1 MASGGS
7 HSIHVNC
14 RNEIKEEPIT
24 ISRLTLS
31 EENQVGDAA
40 ESKVANIDSFKF
52 RDLQTST
59 KLVHGDNADSDM
71 LYENNGSQGSESKD
85 EDKHDFPGCQK
96 EALATKIQNGSSFG
110 LQSGNPTREGNKTA
124 LCSMENRTSD
134 TDSCTSPKEVI
145 NQTEKDHGDVTD
157 TDQIADGTPMAPHGN
172 VERQEDTRD
181 NGDLQ
186 KTPCSQLAVDL
197 FQDGSG
203 GSKTYQGQLIVKHPS
218 THAFHIK
225 DGGTIQIDE
234 ACKVIVQEKM
244 KVKNSSGVQLGRDNI
259 VLRRQTSNNTGDTDA
274 LSTAASE
281 SPIHSSN
288 KEKQFSGS
296 TIRVGEADTIHVYRE
311 FEFENCHG
319 MQFGDDNVTKMVD
332 PEDSTE
338 SNPDLVNV
346 CLDLDIDDRDEDDMF
361 KKLGNED
368 CRREFC
374 RRLASRGGAN
384 CELEEATR
392 GCILLKM
399 KVPTEQD
406 RLRLIQM
413 AKDGTFKDIFLETF
427 LPDYAKRG
435 KNVRVNLA
443 IAVTNPSQAIVDE
456 MKAPSNGHKDVVIV
470 EVGGHPSTPGI
481 LRTVSASPL
490 SASPEEIDDQGAS
503 QSGENMDSHKDPDE
517 HLQEEEDYLQVL
529 VDGPRVTPV
538 GAEAAEDVG
547 AFREKPLPPTP
558 TSKMASPSKGWYG
571 QEGPARPP
579 VPLLKEGTR
588 SPKKALVSAYMKGV
602 STLPPHHTESKG
614 KVPSPPWK
622 ELKGPGVK
630 KASEPIDVTSP
641 GRTSGRMVWQRKT
654 GEGNARDAKN
664 EKKERS
670 GMARALGAEMTQ
682 KFGGNWQAAAA
693 VCRGNWQTAKPRTP
707 DKPVPAV
714 KPGFHP
720 KPGLTPKP
728 GASPKPGLARKP
740 GHPSRQGMKPLVRPR
755 KPQVKVQEIM
765 EEIYEYEE
773 DEEVSVNNQGIRR
786 TPPEGSSF
794 SKNLNEDPESE
805 IDDVMPAVVSEDVD
819 VEKAESCLRSSQV
832 NGKYFLRPSK
842 QDKGKMVLVVYDRAG
857 QKYRKFK
864 MYGLG
869 YQLYLHKGAP
879 TFLSMS
885 DLLRHYQYHNLPV
898 KDGVEIRLTEPY
910 QGH

>member
-1 MASGGS
+1 MFPPCFASFACNHGGRQNEAVHTIKWESYLCIVKIPFFELNVNMASGGS

-14 RNEIKEEPIT
+14 RNEIKEEPIS

-52 RDLQTST
+52 EIRDLQTST

-71 LYENNGSQGSESKD
+71 LFENNGSQSSESKD
-85 EDKHDFPGCQK
+85 EDEHDSPGCQK
-96 EALATKIQNGSSFG
+96 DALATKIPNGSSFG

-157 TDQIADGTPMAPHGN
+157 TDQIVDGTPMAPPGN

-197 FQDGSG
+197 FQEGSG
-203 GSKTYQGQLIVKHPS
+203 GSKTYQGEVMVTHPS
-218 THAFHIK
+218 THAFHIKVK

-274 LSTAASE
+274 LLTAASE

-332 PEDSTE
+332 PADSAE

-346 CLDLDIDDRDEDDMF
+346 CLELDIDDRDEDDMF

-427 LPDYAKRG
+427 LPDYSNRG

-538 GAEAAEDVG
+538 GAKAAEDVG

-558 TSKMASPSKGWYG
+558 TFKMASRAKGWYG

-588 SPKKALVSAYMKGV
+588 SPKKALLSAYMKKLKVV
-602 STLPPHHTESKG
+602 STLAPHHTESKG

-630 KASEPIDVTSP
+630 KASEPIDIT
-641 GRTSGRMVWQRKT
+641 
-654 GEGNARDAKN
+654 
-664 EKKERS
+664 
-670 GMARALGAEMTQ
+670 
-682 KFGGNWQAAAA
+682 
-693 VCRGNWQTAKPRTP
+693 
-707 DKPVPAV
+707 
-714 KPGFHP
+714 
-720 KPGLTPKP
+720 
-728 GASPKPGLARKP
+728 KPGLA

-773 DEEVSVNNQGIRR
+773 DEEVSVKNQGIRR

-857 QKYRKFK
+857 QKCRKFK